1 LSGIV
6 ININGRLHLCLQVRA
21 LEEQVAAVF
30 DDVTLGDMDP
40 QQENKKDKNSS
51 LRSKLLR
58 KDGS

>member
-1 LSGIV
+1 M